1 MGNTEKH
8 WDTPPTAEQQAD
20 LIVKN
25 LNNEKKAVV
34 VDVKM
39 VLKPTENSSNNKSLT
54 IGDNQGTNS
63 VTSYSYKTQQVKR
76 IDRRVSLNV
85 APVTFDASGNYNS
98 SESSEESSFAKR
110 VAYVLGKK
118 TDNLN
123 GTDVYGFLH
132 SCLSQ
137 SCGLV
142 FPYTPNINISH
153 QVNYDKTD
161 ITHSNLS
168 LNHYKNTP
176 PPTYT
181 VDAVFTADSRENALH
196 MLSAIWF
203 LRAVTKCDFGE
214 HSTTA
219 GTPPPVLYLNGYNQ
233 MMDNIPVVV
242 KSFNYSLP
250 KDKDYVPLGI
260 NLDSGNFIYND
271 REVYSDSNGQIYEG
285 KDKPSESGGMQYI
298 NGLATALDNMKSGK
312 TSLPSNRY
320 NSFYFNTWLPMEMN
334 FNIVLEVQPNL
345 LKHKKVFDLNTYKMG
360 IYNLGEY
367 KDNEK
372 LFVPSSNGLENYNI
386 ITSVGVMAPTIQET
400 QDETVGQ
407 RLEKITNIIKEKYNM
422 NVKSGKFGANNVY
435 AIFLDKTEDGKGYKF
450 PDTKTYKFNKSGFT
464 W

>member
-1 MGNTEKH
+1 MAVAFLKDIMTRKELVSGTIDNILQAPILSARVDNVNYEELTVPKKQTSSDATNQNT
-8 WDTPPTAEQQAD
+8 P
-20 LIVKN
+20 
-25 LNNEKKAVV
+25 
-34 VDVKM
+34 
-39 VLKPTENSSNNKSLT
+39 
-54 IGDNQGTNS
+54 
-63 VTSYSYKTQQVKR
+63 YSYKTQRVKR

-85 APVTFDASGNYNS
+85 APVTFDASGNYNP
-98 SESSEESSFAKR
+98 SEFAER
-110 VAYVLGKK
+110 VTYVLGKE
-118 TDNLN
+118 TDKIN

-142 FPYTPNINISH
+142 FPYTPNITISH

-214 HSTTA
+214 HSSTA

-242 KSFNYSLP
+242 KSFSYSLP

-271 REVYSDSNGQIYEG
+271 REVYSDSNGKIYEG

-312 TSLPSNRY
+312 TTLPSNRY
-320 NSFYFNTWLPMEMN
+320 NSFYFNTWLPMEMS
-334 FNIVLEVQPNL
+334 FNISLEVQPNL

-367 KDNEK
+367 KDGEK
-372 LFVPSSNGLENYNI
+372 LFVPQGN
-386 ITSVGVMAPTIQET
+386 
-400 QDETVGQ
+400 
-407 RLEKITNIIKEKYNM
+407 KITNVNFDTSIELLATSINRLIKGKDDTEAKAMSYDEMVEGFKAKGYDVSLSKN
-422 NVKSGKFGANNVY
+422 NDTHSVIVKKTHHIDESKFG
-435 AIFLDKTEDGKGYKF
+435 ITPKSYKF
-450 PDTKTYKFNKSGFT
+450 DKSGFT

>member
-1 MGNTEKH
+1 MAVVFEEELQKMTDEVQQSVQKIWN
-8 WDTPPTAEQQAD
+8 DTNKNSKIKIED
-20 LIVKN
+20 IGVKITSVKSTD
-25 LNNEKKAVV
+25 NNETV
-34 VDVKM
+34 
-39 VLKPTENSSNNKSLT
+39 S
-54 IGDNQGTNS
+54 
-63 VTSYSYKTQQVKR
+63 SYKTQQVKR

-85 APVTFDASGNYNS
+85 APVTFDASGNYNP
-98 SESSEESSFAKR
+98 SEFAER
-110 VAYVLGKK
+110 VAYVLGDK
-118 TDNLN
+118 TTNLN

-214 HSTTA
+214 HSSTA

-242 KSFNYSLP
+242 KSFSYSLP

-320 NSFYFNTWLPMEMN
+320 NSFYFNTWLPMEMS

-367 KDNEK
+367 KDGEK
-372 LFVPSSNGLENYNI
+372 LFQPSDNGVNE
-386 ITSVGVMAPTIQET
+386 ITVAIDSRYKMKAETRGNLNNDIGSYQET
-400 QDETVGQ
+400 L
-407 RLEKITNIIKEKYNM
+407 RSAYKELGVKY
-422 NVKSGKFGANNVY
+422 
-435 AIFLDKTEDGKGYKF
+435 IKTERIDGVWYDIVDKVEEQTLNKQQIKDIMGFDISSKKYKF
-450 PDTKTYKFNKSGFT
+450 DKSGFT

>member
-1 MGNTEKH
+1 MAVVFVEERKKEIT
-8 WDTPPTAEQQAD
+8 DR
-20 LIVKN
+20 VKN
-25 LNNEKKAVV
+25 ILEREPVYATVTNVNYEETTLDESLTVN
-34 VDVKM
+34 
-39 VLKPTENSSNNKSLT
+39 NSSN
-54 IGDNQGTNS
+54 TNNGQK
-63 VTSYSYKTQQVKR
+63 TDKPYSYKTQQVKK

-85 APVTFDASGNYNS
+85 APVTFDASYNPK
-98 SESSEESSFAKR
+98 ESSFAKR
-110 VAYVLGKK
+110 VAYVLGDE
-118 TDNLN
+118 TTNLN

-137 SCGLV
+137 SCGLI
-142 FPYTPNINISH
+142 FPYTPNITISH

-242 KSFNYSLP
+242 KSFSYSLP

-271 REVYSDSNGQIYEG
+271 REVYSDSNGKIYEG

-312 TSLPSNRY
+312 TTLPSNRY
-320 NSFYFNTWLPMEMN
+320 NSFYFNTWLPMEMS
-334 FNIVLEVQPNL
+334 FNISLEVQPNL

-367 KDNEK
+367 KDGEK
-372 LFVPSSNGLENYNI
+372 LFVPHGN
-386 ITSVGVMAPTIQET
+386 
-400 QDETVGQ
+400 
-407 RLEKITNIIKEKYNM
+407 KITNVTFDVQYLMNKGALDVKLQDGTKATNDEIKQALSELGYNDVSLSKIGEQNVSQMIINKKY
-422 NVKSGKFGANNVY
+422 SIDESKFG
-435 AIFLDKTEDGKGYKF
+435 ITPKSYKF
-450 PDTKTYKFNKSGFT
+450 DKSGFT